1 MISTKAL
8 GLAIGIA
15 LAASSFALA
24 QQGNP
29 KNSPA
34 SQQANLMN
42 AAVHSTQPA
51 GNRTHPRTG
60 TAANRRHHRSPPPQ

>member
-1 MISTKAL
+1 MISKKTL

-15 LAASSFALA
+15 FAASSFALA

-34 SQQANLMN
+34 AQPTSLMN
-42 AAVHSTQPA
+42 AAAHSTQPA

-60 TAANRRHHRSPPPQ
+60 SAANRRHHRSPPPQ